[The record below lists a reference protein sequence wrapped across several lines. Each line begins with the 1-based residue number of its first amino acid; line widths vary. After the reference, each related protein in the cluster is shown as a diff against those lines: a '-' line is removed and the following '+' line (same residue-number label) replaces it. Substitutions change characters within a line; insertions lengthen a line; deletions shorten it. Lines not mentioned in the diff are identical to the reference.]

1 MSNEFI
7 KTNKNFK
14 NNMTKNTIIPISQRP
29 KIFLLS
35 LLAILG
41 VFLLLLS
48 RCGEEKDKISEDSS
62 QPALDPSLYA
72 EQIEE
77 KIEDLCNKIDGVS
90 SAHAVVTLK
99 GGYRAIY
106 ASDAQYG
113 SSVSKSETVLIGSGS
128 SEKALLVGY
137 ENPEIAGI
145 GVVCSGGDDPC
156 IREEIISMLSA
167 AFDLGSNKI
176 FVSGT

>member
-1 MSNEFI
+1 
-7 KTNKNFK
+7 
-14 NNMTKNTIIPISQRP
+14 MTKNTIIPITQ
-29 KIFLLS
+29 KKKTLFLL
-35 LLAILG
+35 LLALLGIL
-41 VFLLLLS
+41 LMLLS
-48 RCGEEKDKISEDSS
+48 RCGEDKAGAQTQSEPS
-62 QPALDPSLYA
+62 ALDPALYA

-77 KIEDLCNKIDGVS
+77 KVEALCNKIDGVS

-106 ASDAQYG
+106 ATDAQYG
-113 SSVSKSETVLIGSGS
+113 SSVNKSETVLIGSGS
-128 SEKALLVGY
+128 SEKALLIGY

-145 GVVCSGGDDPC
+145 GIVCSGGDDAYV
-156 IREEIISMLSA
+156 RAEIISMISA